1 MFKCEC
7 GHEVDRHALQVVKII
22 LQPWKIAYVA
32 FKFRCPKCGRTD
44 ERVVE
49 STQLSTMLLLT
60 FLRGFLEEEEE
71 RFKEMSPITID
82 EVIEFYRQL
91 KEMKGFP
98 PELLAEPSEES

>member
-1 MFKCEC
+1 
-7 GHEVDRHALQVVKII
+7 
-22 LQPWKIAYVA
+22 
-32 FKFRCPKCGRTD
+32 
-44 ERVVE
+44 
-49 STQLSTMLLLT
+49 MLLLT

-71 RFKEMSPITID
+71 RFKEMGPITID